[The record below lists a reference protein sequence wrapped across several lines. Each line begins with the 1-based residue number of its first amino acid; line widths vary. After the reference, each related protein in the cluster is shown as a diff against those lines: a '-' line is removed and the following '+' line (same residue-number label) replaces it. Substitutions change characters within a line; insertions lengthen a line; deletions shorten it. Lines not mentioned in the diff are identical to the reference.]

1 MHTARE
7 RRGRVR
13 RSAAAAAVLAIL
25 GTLVPVGQAVAAAS
39 GISTVDGVEEAVDT
53 TVTYDFDCDNQ
64 GDPLPPIYRLWG
76 PNNLYHYVV
85 IDDYVHQG
93 STTSGFFTIAYD
105 DYATGS
111 YSLLVQC
118 GGLPDNGVTRNFT
131 LGSTQAETS
140 TSLGVSATTVV
151 TGDTVTLTATVD
163 GAESGDVTFLA
174 GGAPIGTR
182 ALQGGT
188 ASLTYQVDEAQT
200 FTARF
205 EGTETAA
212 TSTSAPTSVE
222 VVSAITPGTVA
233 IATNPAV
240 GVEQSASVGTWA
252 PEGVTLSYS
261 WTVDGHQV
269 GTQPTYTPTAADQG
283 KALRVVVTGTRA
295 PLTAVPQTSAPKT
308 VELGTIENGYLELD
322 GRDGNNAVLGQ
333 TLTPR
338 PVGYGQDAQFSYE
351 WVIGDHERTVTAP
364 TYTPTAADLG
374 KLIQVRMTVTAP
386 GKQPTGD
393 WAYAWPA
400 VTTPTVAVGS
410 QTVTVGRDVVVPVT
424 VAGPQGGPTPKGSVE
439 VTLTPKGSAT
449 GQPLDAVVLDGKGR
463 ASVPLTGL
471 AVGSY
476 TVSVTYVPTPGSMPV
491 FAVASIAVETNP
503 YTGATG
509 SGTVTVT
516 KVTPTVTVPA
526 TVAVP
531 VATEVTLEA
540 RVGGAVLPSTFVFRE
555 GATVIGQG
563 QLATDG
569 VIPASL
575 GVLAP
580 GTHTVVLELPETA
593 STRAA
598 SATFTVTVGGEPAR
612 VGALPTAVLDT
623 PEAATAPGQQME
635 LVAEGFEPGETVA
648 FYLHSDPVFLGTAVA
663 DENGVA
669 RLLADIPADVPAGAH
684 TVIATGGTSGR
695 WATLAVE
702 LAVPAAAAPVA
713 AAAPSGDLAATGAQ
727 AGLLMAGAWT
737 LLLAGGALVVVARR
751 VRTAR

>member
-7 RRGRVR
+7 RRGRIR

-25 GTLVPVGQAVAAAS
+25 GTLVPVGQAVAATS
-39 GISTVDGVEEAVDT
+39 GVTPTTGPEKAGETTSYDYECTYHSIEYAEWALRENIGYT
-53 TVTYDFDCDNQ
+53 TVANGPITDVQAADGLLTGSFDVSYPAGWSGPYSLYLYCGENQAVLHDFTLASAQDET
-64 GDPLPPIYRLWG
+64 
-76 PNNLYHYVV
+76 
-85 IDDYVHQG
+85 
-93 STTSGFFTIAYD
+93 TTSLD
-105 DYATGS
+105 
-111 YSLLVQC
+111 
-118 GGLPDNGVTRNFT
+118 
-131 LGSTQAETS
+131 
-140 TSLGVSATTVV
+140 VSATTVV
-151 TGDTVTLTATVD
+151 TGDTVTLTASVD

-174 GGAPIGTR
+174 GGSPIGTR

-188 ASLTYQVDEAQT
+188 ASLTYQVDQEQT

-212 TSTSAPTSVE
+212 TSTSAARSVE
-222 VVSAITPGTVA
+222 LVSTITPGTVA
-233 IATNPAV
+233 IATDPAV
-240 GVEQSASVGTWA
+240 GVEQSATVGTWA
-252 PEGVTLSYS
+252 PEDVTLSYS

-308 VELGTIENGYLELD
+308 VELGTIVNGHLELD
-322 GRDGNNAVLGQ
+322 GLDGNNAVLGQ

-338 PVGYGQDAQFSYE
+338 PVGWGPDAQFSYE
-351 WVIGDHERTVTAP
+351 WIIGDHERTVTAP
-364 TYTPTAADLG
+364 TYTPAAADLG
-374 KLIQVRMTVTAP
+374 KLIQVRATVTAP
-386 GKQPTGD
+386 GKQPSGD

-410 QTVTVGRDVVVPVT
+410 QSVTVGRDVVVPVT

-449 GQPLDAVVLDGKGR
+449 GQALDAVVLDGKGR

-531 VATEVTLEA
+531 VATEATLEA
-540 RVGGAVLPSTFVFRE
+540 RVGGAVLPTTFVFRE
-555 GATVIGQG
+555 GGTVIGQG

-623 PEAATAPGQQME
+623 PKAATAPGQQME

-695 WATLAVE
+695 WATLPVE

>member
-13 RSAAAAAVLAIL
+13 RPAAAAAVLAIL
-25 GTLVPVGQAVAAAS
+25 GTLIPVGQAVAAAS

-64 GDPLPPIYRLWG
+64 GEPLEPIYRLWG
-76 PNNLYHYVV
+76 PNSLYHYVV
-85 IDDYVHQG
+85 INDYVQQG
-93 STTSGFFTIAYD
+93 STTSGSFTIAYNG
-105 DYATGS
+105 YATGS

-131 LGSTQAETS
+131 LGSTQDETT
-140 TSLGVSATTVV
+140 TSLAVSATTVV
-151 TGDTVTLTATVD
+151 SGDTVTLTASVD
-163 GAESGDVTFLA
+163 GSGTGDVTFLA
-174 GGAPIGTR
+174 GGSPIGTR

-188 ASLTYQVDEAQT
+188 ASLTYQVDEEQT

-212 TSTSAPTSVE
+212 TSTSAPKSVG
-222 VVSAITPGTVA
+222 VISAITPGTVA
-233 IATNPAV
+233 IATEPAV
-240 GVEQSASVGTWA
+240 GVTQSATVGEWT
-252 PEGVTLSYS
+252 PEDVALSYS

-269 GTQPTYTPTAADQG
+269 GTQPTYTPTAADAG
-283 KALRVVVTGTRA
+283 KSLRVVVTGTRA

-308 VELGTIENGYLELD
+308 VALGTIESGYVELD

-338 PVGYGQDAQFSYE
+338 PVGYGPDAQFSYE

-374 KLIQVRMTVTAP
+374 KLIQVHATVTAP
-386 GKQPTGD
+386 GKQDTWD

-400 VTTPTVAVGS
+400 VTTPTVTVGS
-410 QTVTVGRDVVVPVT
+410 RTVTAGRDVVVPVT
-424 VAGPQGGPTPKGSVE
+424 VAGPQGGPTPTGSVQ
-439 VTLTPKGSAT
+439 VTLTPAGSTT
-449 GQPLDAVVLDGKGR
+449 GQPLDSVVLDGSGR

-471 AVGSY
+471 AVGRY
-476 TVSVTYVPTPGSMPV
+476 TLSVTYVPTPGSMPV
-491 FAVASIAVETNP
+491 FSVASIAVDTNP
-503 YTGATG
+503 YTGASG

-516 KVTPTVTVPA
+516 KVTPTVTLPA
-526 TVAVP
+526 TLAVP
-531 VATEVTLEA
+531 VATEATLEA
-540 RVGGAVLPSTFVFRE
+540 RVGGAVLPSTFLFRE
-555 GATVIGQG
+555 GDTVIGQG
-563 QLATDG
+563 QLALDG

-593 STRAA
+593 STFAA
-598 SATFTVTVGGEPAR
+598 SATVTVTVGGEPAR
-612 VGALPTAVLDT
+612 VGALPTAALDT
-623 PEAATAPGQQME
+623 PKAATAPGQQME
-635 LVAEGFEPGETVA
+635 LVAEGFQPGETVA

-702 LAVPAAAAPVA
+702 LAVPAATP
-713 AAAPSGDLAATGAQ
+713 AAAPSEDLAATGAQ

-751 VRTAR
+751 VRSAR